1 MDMEIRHEEERCRF
15 SLEVDGYQAYVEYR
29 LEQGDFDIRH
39 TIVPAEIG
47 GRGIASRLVKAAY
60 DYARSNGFRLLA
72 TCSYAVLWLERHPEY
87 EGVKSCDYAGEGA
100 CAL

>member
-1 MDMEIRHEEERCRF
+1 MDMEIRHEGERRRF

-60 DYARSNGFRLLA
+60 DYARSNGFRLVA

>member
-1 MDMEIRHEEERCRF
+1 MDMEIRHEEERRRF

-47 GRGIASRLVKAAY
+47 GRGIAS
-60 DYARSNGFRLLA
+60 
-72 TCSYAVLWLERHPEY
+72 
-87 EGVKSCDYAGEGA
+87 
-100 CAL
+100 